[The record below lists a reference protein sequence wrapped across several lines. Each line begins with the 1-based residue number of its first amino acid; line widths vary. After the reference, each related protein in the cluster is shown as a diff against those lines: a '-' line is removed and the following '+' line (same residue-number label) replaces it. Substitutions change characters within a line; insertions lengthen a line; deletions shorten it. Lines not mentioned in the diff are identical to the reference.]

1 MAGIFSFRCSCCN
14 QVHEGSPSFGYRAP
28 APYLQQPKEVQEA
41 SYLTSDLCEYEDE
54 DGPHY
59 FIRVCL
65 EVPIHGVEQPFMW
78 GVWVSLSKQSFDRY
92 VETYENPDL
101 TDRYFGWLCNS
112 LPYYPETFPMK
123 TQVHPRT
130 GNARPYIEPEKSEH
144 PLSIDFHEGI
154 SIERAQEIAE
164 HAMHR

>member
-1 MAGIFSFRCSCCN
+1 
-14 QVHEGSPSFGYRAP
+14 
-28 APYLQQPKEVQEA
+28 
-41 SYLTSDLCEYEDE
+41 
-54 DGPHY
+54 
-59 FIRVCL
+59 
-65 EVPIHGVEQPFMW
+65 MW

-92 VETYENPDL
+92 VETYEAPDT
-101 TDRYFGWLCNS
+101 TDQYFGWLCNS

-130 GNARPYIEPEKSEH
+130 NNVRPYIELEDSEH
-144 PLSIDFHEGI
+144 PLSVDFRNGI